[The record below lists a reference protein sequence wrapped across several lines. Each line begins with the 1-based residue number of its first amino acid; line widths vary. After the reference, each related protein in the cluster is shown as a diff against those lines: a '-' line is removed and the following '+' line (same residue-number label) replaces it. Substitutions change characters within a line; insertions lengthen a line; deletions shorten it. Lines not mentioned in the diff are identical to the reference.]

1 MARTGSSNR
10 SDTAYERL
18 RADIIAGRWLPGTIL
33 STYGLAEELEMSRT
47 PIIGALKR
55 LEVDG
60 LIEIIPQ
67 VGCRVLRRAHEEI
80 SETFMIRAALEALGA
95 ERAATRITDRE
106 LAALEEALRA
116 GENAAATGDADGYE
130 QANQAFHTQILAA
143 SRLTQMQRILNGL
156 WTLNRYQL
164 ATSRFLSTRMSVSAA
179 EHRTIFEALKAR
191 DPERARQAVD
201 DHLRSCSGD
210 YLAFVQARTEAGAP
224 LDEVPAPDEVASAS

>member
-1 MARTGSSNR
+1 MSRSSSRNR

-18 RADIIAGRWLPGTIL
+18 RADIISGRWLPGTIL

-95 ERAATRITDRE
+95 EMAATRISDRE
-106 LAALEEALRA
+106 LADLKEVLEA
-116 GENAAATGDADGYE
+116 GENAAAAGDAEAYE
-130 QANQAFHTQILAA
+130 QANQAFHTQILTA
-143 SRLTQMQRILNGL
+143 SRLTQMQRILSGL

-164 ATSRFLSTRMSVSAA
+164 ATSRFLGMRMPVSAA
-179 EHRTIFEALKAR
+179 EHRAIYEAIEAR
-191 DPERARQAVD
+191 DADRAREAVH
-201 DHLRSCSGD
+201 DHLRSCSDD
-210 YLAFVQARTEAGAP
+210 YLKFVQAHTKSSAQTDGVA
-224 LDEVPAPDEVASAS
+224 AHDEVASPS